1 MLALCWFF
9 YIVINEF
16 IFYVEFFI
24 CYHMCLKFSFYFILL
39 LYLELI
45 FFWVFGLI
53 SIFFFF
59 WETKMGTFIVILHPR
74 AGSQYRDQLDEAQP
88 STVWGGQPSLS
99 MPTNGLLRAARIEPR
114 CGTQNERTLPTQP
127 SPCWPGL
134 SPYLYWHCF
143 HEFGF
148 WVEISTN

>member
-1 MLALCWFF
+1 MLALWRFF

-53 SIFFFF
+53 SIFFF
-59 WETKMGTFIVILHPR
+59 WETKMGAFIVMLHPR
-74 AGSQYRDQLDEAQP
+74 ALSQYRDQLDEAQP
-88 STVWGGQPSLS
+88 STMWGGQPLLS

-114 CGTQNERTLPTQP
+114 CGTRNERTLPTQP
-127 SPCWPGL
+127 SPCWPG
-134 SPYLYWHCF
+134 
-143 HEFGF
+143 
-148 WVEISTN
+148 